1 MRMSLA
7 HYNLVLIGVAFFA
20 FVPFLVDPN
29 SSLKMVLPADKIS
42 PEVEFFAS
50 LVGAYCLSFGLLD
63 TLVALLCDRYAVVVV
78 LSAQC
83 AMQVFLA
90 AFHHFVTPRFGIMD
104 EAYREFLVFLWG
116 GFGGL
121 SLLVIAWELRASSL
135 PSTAPTPTTKLALS
149 KKKT

>member
-1 MRMSLA
+1 MSLV
-7 HYNLVLIGVAFFA
+7 HYVLVFFGVAWFA
-20 FVPFLVDPN
+20 FIPFLVDPN

-42 PEVEFFAS
+42 LEVEFFAS
-50 LVGAYCLSFGLLD
+50 CLGAYCLFFGLID
-63 TLVALLCDRYAVVVV
+63 TLVGLLCDRYAVVVV

-121 SLLVIAWELRASSL
+121 SLLVIAWELRASS
-135 PSTAPTPTTKLALS
+135 STAPTPATKLASS
-149 KKKT
+149 KKD

>member
-1 MRMSLA
+1 
-7 HYNLVLIGVAFFA
+7 
-20 FVPFLVDPN
+20 
-29 SSLKMVLPADKIS
+29 MVLPADKIS

-63 TLVALLCDRYAVVVV
+63 TLVGLLCDRYAAVVV

-83 AMQVFLA
+83 AMQVILA
-90 AFHHFVTPRFGIMD
+90 AFHHFVTPRFGVMD

-116 GFGGL
+116 GFATL
-121 SLLVIAWELRASSL
+121 SVMVIAWEFRALS
-135 PSTAPTPTTKLALS
+135 STAPTPTTKLESS

>member
-1 MRMSLA
+1 MSLA
-7 HYNLVLIGVAFFA
+7 HYNLFLIGVAFFA
-20 FVPFLVDPN
+20 FIPFLVDPN

-50 LVGAYCLSFGLLD
+50 LVGAYCLCFGLLD
-63 TLVALLCDRYAVVVV
+63 TLVGLLCDRYAAVVV

-83 AMQVFLA
+83 AMQVILA
-90 AFHHFVTPRFGIMD
+90 AFHHFVTPRFGVMD

-116 GFGGL
+116 GFATL
-121 SLLVIAWELRASSL
+121 SVMVIAWEFRALS
-135 PSTAPTPTTKLALS
+135 STAPTPTTKLESS